1 MGEIKTKKVD
11 QIFFDDIKAGDQ
23 IPELI
28 KEYSLQKM
36 AVFAM
41 VHGDWCPGHYD
52 YKWAREKF
60 NQPAP
65 FAYGLQITA
74 HCSQAITDWMGPNGA
89 LKKFRSRTVAS
100 TYPHDIIAINGKVKR
115 KYVENGQNYVECEVW
130 AQKQDGVM
138 VAEASAIVNL
148 PGRNTP

>member
-52 YKWAREKF
+52 YKWAGRSSTSLPLSPMGCKLLPTAAKLSPTGWG
-60 NQPAP
+60 QTGLLKSSGVAP
-65 FAYGLQITA
+65 L
-74 HCSQAITDWMGPNGA
+74 
-89 LKKFRSRTVAS
+89 
-100 TYPHDIIAINGKVKR
+100 
-115 KYVENGQNYVECEVW
+115 
-130 AQKQDGVM
+130 
-138 VAEASAIVNL
+138 L
-148 PGRNTP
+148 PRIPTIS